1 MGLEIRLLG
10 PVELRANQY
19 ADPLGSAKERLL
31 VAALAFEAGRP
42 VSLDAL
48 IHRLWDENPP
58 AQPRASLHSYAARI
72 RRRLRALD
80 SAARLVQQAHTYSLK
95 VPPGQVDYHRFQ
107 QLTVQ
112 ARTLSDSGD
121 DRQALRLLRDAG
133 ALWRGEPL
141 AGLPGLWAEHLR
153 GVLGQRHLSAQLFRV
168 DLELREGRYAEL
180 VPDLTALLEEHPT
193 DELLAGRLMTATYG
207 SGRQADALRVFEG
220 VRRRLRDD
228 LGADPGAAL
237 SRLHGLVL
245 NGAPVHTFLPR
256 PEAAVTAGAAAT
268 APRALPGHAE
278 LVGREAELA
287 AIVQSAS
294 PPRTV
299 SAGSAGSVGPPGSAV
314 PAAGRNV
321 IALQTVSGMAGV
333 GKTLIALHAARQL
346 APLYPDGAVHLDL
359 RAHAP
364 GQEALTTEA
373 ALSSLIRAFGVPAKD
388 LPQDPHELAHLW
400 NSLLGDRR
408 AIVILDDAAGPE
420 QLRPLL
426 PGSSPSLVIVTSRR
440 RLTGLPGIRAIQLDV
455 LPAKDA
461 VALFRSVAGEERT
474 RQTNEVADIVRLTG
488 YLPLAI
494 ELAAGRLASRPSW
507 TTAHLLRRLTH
518 GQGRLN
524 EIRDGSRGGI
534 ATAFEVSYRTL
545 TSEEQTIFRF
555 IGLRFGPDIDA
566 YTLAALTGLPHDATE
581 NVLEVLLDAHLIRE
595 PAPERYTLHDLLGE
609 YARSL
614 VMSEESESARERAA
628 SRTISFYVQASDAAD
643 RMIQPRALRP
653 HRPLPPPEY
662 PVPPWDDPKS
672 ARRWLLA
679 ERTALLAAERHCR
692 ATGRLREAALLAG
705 ALAGFLDEEG
715 YSADAR
721 RMHASAVEH
730 WHAVGERRFEV
741 HALIDLGNALSHCG
755 RYDEARTAHRRALRG
770 AEETGDTEARAEALH
785 QLGVLH
791 WNLGRLTEALRF
803 QLDTLRLRL
812 ASGDH
817 WQIARSRNN
826 IGITHLYLGN
836 FEESRKNFHAALT
849 DFRRSADGR
858 EYAHVLNNLSD
869 LHMKMG
875 EPDTARRILEE
886 ALELLSETGSPAES
900 AIIQVN
906 LANTMNS
913 PDELSAM
920 LDLYQDSLATFRR
933 LTDRRNASDTLHA
946 MGLALHAAGRYEE
959 AATRQRH
966 ALDLA
971 RSVGAAHEQAQA
983 LHALGRA
990 ESELGLEGPAA
1001 AHIAEAIEIADRT
1014 GAAREASQARASLA
1028 GLRTESALRQTSTRP
1043 GTR

>member
-1 MGLEIRLLG
+1 MDLEIRLLG
-10 PVELRANQY
+10 PVELRGNQY

-31 VAALAFEAGRP
+31 LAALAFEAGRP

-48 IHRLWDENPP
+48 IHRLWDESPP
-58 AQPRASLHSYAARI
+58 AQPRISLHSYAARI

-80 SAARLVQQAHTYSLK
+80 SAARLVQQAHTYSLN
-95 VPPGQVDYHRFQ
+95 VPPDQVDYHRFQ
-107 QLTVQ
+107 GLTAQ
-112 ARTLSDSGD
+112 ARALSDNGD
-121 DRQALRLLRDAG
+121 DRRALRLLRDAG

-141 AGLPGLWAEHLR
+141 AGLPGLWAEHIR
-153 GVLGQRHLSAQLFRV
+153 GVLGQRHLSAQLIRI

-180 VPDLTALLEEHPT
+180 VPDLSALLEEHPT

-207 SGRQADALRVFEG
+207 SGRQADALRVFED

-245 NGAPVHTFLPR
+245 NGSPVHTFLPR
-256 PEAAVTAGAAAT
+256 PEAAMTAGAAVT
-268 APRALPGHAE
+268 APRTLPGHAE
-278 LVGREAELA
+278 LVGREKELA
-287 AIVQSAS
+287 AIVHTAA
-294 PPRTV
+294 PL
-299 SAGSAGSVGPPGSAV
+299 SAGS
-314 PAAGRNV
+314 AAGRNV

-333 GKTLIALHAARQL
+333 GKTLTALHAARQL
-346 APLYPDGAVHLDL
+346 GPLYPDGAVHLDL

-364 GQEALTTEA
+364 GQDALTTEA

-388 LPQDPHELAHLW
+388 LPQDPNELADLW
-400 NSLLGDRR
+400 NSLLSNRR

-426 PGSSPSLVIVTSRR
+426 PGASPSLVIVTSRR
-440 RLTGLPGIRAIQLDV
+440 RLTGLPGIRSIQLDV

-474 RQTNEVADIVRLTG
+474 QQANEVADIVRLTG

-545 TSEEQTIFRF
+545 TNEEQTVFRY

-566 YTLAALTGLPHDATE
+566 YALAALTDLPHDATE
-581 NVLEVLLDAHLIRE
+581 NVLEVLLDAHLARE

-614 VMSEESESARERAA
+614 VMSEESDAARERAV
-628 SRTISFYVQASDAAD
+628 SRMINFYVQASDAAD
-643 RMIQPRALRP
+643 RVIQPRALRP
-653 HRPLPPPEY
+653 RRPLPPAEH
-662 PVPPWDDPKS
+662 PVPPWDDPQS
-672 ARRWLLA
+672 ARRWLLT

-692 ATGRLREAALLAG
+692 TTGRLREAALLAA

-721 RMHASAVEH
+721 RMHASAVQH
-730 WHAVGERRFEV
+730 WHAAGERQSEV
-741 HALIDLGNALSHCG
+741 HALIDLGNALSRCG
-755 RYDEARTAHRRALRG
+755 RYDEARAAHRRALRG
-770 AEETGDTEARAEALH
+770 AGEIGDTEARAEALH

-791 WNLGRLTEALRF
+791 WNLGRLAEALEF

-812 ASGDH
+812 PSGDA

-826 IGITHLYLGN
+826 LGITHLYLGN
-836 FEESRKNFHAALT
+836 FEESRTNFHAALT

-869 LHMKMG
+869 LHMRMG
-875 EPDTARRILEE
+875 ETDTARRILQE
-886 ALELLSETGSPAES
+886 ALEALSETGSPSES
-900 AIIQVN
+900 AITQVN

-913 PDELSAM
+913 PDELTAM
-920 LDLYQDSLATFRR
+920 LDLYQESLATFRR
-933 LTDRRNASDTLHA
+933 LGDRRNASDTLHA
-946 MGLALHAAGRYEE
+946 MGAALHAAGRFGE
-959 AATRQRH
+959 AAIRHQH

-983 LHALGRA
+983 LHALGLA
-990 ESELGLEGPAA
+990 ELGLGQESPAA
-1001 AHIAEAIEIADRT
+1001 AHITEAIEVADRI
-1014 GAAREASQARASLA
+1014 GASREASQARASLA
-1028 GLRTESALRQTSTRP
+1028 GLRTGSARRQTSTRP